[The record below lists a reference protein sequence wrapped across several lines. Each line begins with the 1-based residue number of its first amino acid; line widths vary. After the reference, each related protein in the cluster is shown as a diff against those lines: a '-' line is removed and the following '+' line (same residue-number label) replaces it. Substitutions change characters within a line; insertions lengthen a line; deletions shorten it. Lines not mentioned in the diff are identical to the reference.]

1 MRSTPVYARNASD
14 HQCKDHVNYQISI
27 ITFWTESTRSWFAV
41 SSASKAWCSCSLLWR
56 FVMSRNDSSEAISVF
71 SPIHPST
78 YTNTH
83 MYIWSTYRSTKG
95 IYILYMSHS
104 AIPLSILEGTVGVCW
119 SLEVSSSSAVRVAS
133 NDCIFQGQHL
143 CNLGILMYKV
153 AVSGPSCCNGRRLV
167 MPVTDELCSML
178 SELGQFLFLI
188 EQKLFKVRVFG
199 KQWLNRAQGILQVY
213 IK

>member
-78 YTNTH
+78 YTNKWVY
-83 MYIWSTYRSTKG
+83 MKYIQKHKRY
-95 IYILYMSHS
+95 LYFVHVTQCYTSVTS
-104 AIPLSILEGTVGVCW
+104 CRNSW
-119 SLEVSSSSAVRVAS
+119 SLLESWSFFILCCESCFKRLYLPRTAS
-133 NDCIFQGQHL
+133 L
-143 CNLGILMYKV
+143 
-153 AVSGPSCCNGRRLV
+153 
-167 MPVTDELCSML
+167 
-178 SELGQFLFLI
+178 QFRNI
-188 EQKLFKVRVFG
+188 NVIV
-199 KQWLNRAQGILQVY
+199 
-213 IK
+213 